1 MTLSECQE
9 SNLTSIHI
17 SILFR
22 KKKRVGF
29 TFYLQLQNNVVYSV
43 RNVGL
48 VPTSSQCLP
57 IVCTYR
63 AVFLTNWIYDGV

>member
-1 MTLSECQE
+1 MSEVE
-9 SNLTSIHI
+9 PNKYPYFNTIP
-17 SILFR
+17 